1 MKKQLIKILKDYFPR
16 LALAYVLLRDGL
28 PRNIDPKETPMGFKL
43 IGNPLMESGQF
54 EPGETK
60 VFIGLLPSI
69 DVVINIG
76 ANIGYY
82 CCIALK
88 HKKYVVAFEPIV
100 QNLRYLL
107 RNVTANGWGAN
118 IEIFPL
124 ALSDKV
130 EVIDMYGG
138 GTGASLI
145 KGWAGVSDQYTSLVP
160 CSTLDI
166 VLGSRFEGKNCLVM
180 VDIEG
185 AERLMLDGASSFLNM
200 EPKPIWFM
208 EISVQVNQ
216 PKGIKI
222 NPNLLSIF
230 QEFWER
236 GYESWTTHN
245 QNRIVTYDEIE
256 KIIAGGEDTIW
267 GDTILFINKEKHGE
281 FNVLKSIG

>member
-1 MKKQLIKILKDYFPR
+1 MKKQLIKFLKDYFPR

-28 PRNIDPKETPMGFKL
+28 PRNINPKETPMGFKL
-43 IGNPLMESGQF
+43 IGNKLMESGKF

-60 VFIGLLPSI
+60 VFISLLPLI

-118 IEIFPL
+118 IEIFPI

-130 EVIDMYGG
+130 GVIDMYGG

-145 KGWAGVSDQYTSLVP
+145 KGWASVSDQYTSLVP

-230 QEFWER
+230 QEFWGR

-245 QNRIVTYDEIE
+245 QNRIVTYNEIE
-256 KIIAGGEDTIW
+256 KIIAGGVDTIW